1 MASFNATLD
10 PKSKHTFI
18 VEHMDPELESWQHLE
33 YRTIAQECAASD
45 SQFILSG
52 LPKAVPEL
60 ALVEQSPSSV
70 DDLVSNAGIPKE
82 RVCLL
87 DPRGESDLAP
97 EDGDKFDVFVFGG
110 ILGDDPPRD
119 RTAELRVKGFGG
131 RRLGKEQLTTDT
143 AARVTRIVV
152 QEKSELSC
160 LVFLFKFKD
169 FTNIYGK
176 SPSRRGPL
184 RRPSEHS
191 SVCIREC
198 GNAFQV
204 CQRQGRQS
212 YYARGTFAMH
222 RLPAKLESGKRIEAN
237 RSTQGMIDLLGN
249 DADKGILDL
258 L

>member
-10 PKSKHTFI
+10 TSSKHTFI
-18 VEHMDPELESWQHLE
+18 VEHMDPELESWQVLE
-33 YRTIAQECAASD
+33 YSTIAKECVESK

-60 ALVEQSPSSV
+60 AQVEQSPQSV
-70 DDLVSNAGIPKE
+70 DDLVASANIPKE

-152 QEKSELSC
+152 QEK
-160 LVFLFKFKD
+160 
-169 FTNIYGK
+169 I
-176 SPSRRGPL
+176 PL
-184 RRPSEHS
+184 AEVPYVDRPSIQVSAAE
-191 SVCIREC
+191 SVEMP
-198 GNAFQV
+198 FKYV
-204 CQRQGRQS
+204 
-212 YYARGTFAMH
+212 
-222 RLPAKLESGKRIEAN
+222 KGKDGKAIMPE
-237 RSTQGMIDLLGN
+237 GMIDLLGD